1 MKRAI
6 LIITV
11 LFIAVISTA
20 CINNFAVQE
29 LNNKA
34 QMYLNNGDY
43 EAAID
48 RLQASLDLDSTI
60 YETNYN
66 LGVAYIKANKYK
78 EAIDVLKK
86 AAEIN
91 PERSDS
97 YYSLAVAQESYAHQL
112 LNMNIQSSNENNN
125 LSEDDMDETETDM
138 KTADDTV
145 LSMSPERR
153 KITARELYA
162 SAMSSYKTYLEKA
175 PDAKDKE
182 QVDSEIK
189 SLEEEIRQLGQCE

>member
-1 MKRAI
+1 MKRAL

-34 QMYLNNGDY
+34 QVYLNNGDY

-78 EAIDVLKK
+78 EAIGVLKK

-91 PERSDS
+91 PERADS
-97 YYSLAVAQESYAHQL
+97 YYSLAVAQESYGQKL
-112 LNMNIQSSNENNN
+112 FNMSTKASSEDNSIENNDDYDTEKESADEDEA
-125 LSEDDMDETETDM
+125 LSVEQ
-138 KTADDTV
+138 
-145 LSMSPERR
+145 R
-153 KITARELYA
+153 KAKAVELYNDA
-162 SAMSSYKTYLEKA
+162 VASYKKYLEKA
-175 PDAKDKE
+175 PDAKDK
-182 QVDSEIK
+182 DDINNEIN
-189 SLEEEIRQLGQCE
+189 SLEEEISKLGLGE

>member
-1 MKRAI
+1 MKRAL

-34 QMYLNNGDY
+34 QVYLNNGDY

-78 EAIDVLKK
+78 EAIGVLKK

-91 PERSDS
+91 PERADS
-97 YYSLAVAQESYAHQL
+97 YYSLAVAQESYGQKL
-112 LNMNIQSSNENNN
+112 FNMSTKASSEDNSIENNDDYDTEKESADEDEA
-125 LSEDDMDETETDM
+125 LSVEQ
-138 KTADDTV
+138 
-145 LSMSPERR
+145 R
-153 KITARELYA
+153 KAKAVDLYNDA
-162 SAMSSYKTYLEKA
+162 VASYKKYLEKA
-175 PDAKDKE
+175 PDAKDK
-182 QVDSEIK
+182 DDINNEIN
-189 SLEEEIRQLGQCE
+189 SLEEEISKLGLGE

>member
-1 MKRAI
+1 MKRAL

-34 QMYLNNGDY
+34 QVYLNNGDY

-78 EAIDVLKK
+78 EAIGVLKK

-91 PERSDS
+91 PERADS
-97 YYSLAVAQESYAHQL
+97 YYSLAVAQESYGQKL
-112 LNMNIQSSNENNN
+112 LNMSTKASSEDNSIENNDDYDTEKESADEDEA
-125 LSEDDMDETETDM
+125 LSVEQ
-138 KTADDTV
+138 
-145 LSMSPERR
+145 R
-153 KITARELYA
+153 KAKAVELYNDA
-162 SAMSSYKTYLEKA
+162 VASYKKYLEKA
-175 PDAKDKE
+175 PDAKDK
-182 QVDSEIK
+182 DDINNEIN
-189 SLEEEIRQLGQCE
+189 SLEEEISKLGLGE

>member
-1 MKRAI
+1 MKRAL

-34 QMYLNNGDY
+34 QVYLNNGDY

-78 EAIDVLKK
+78 EAIGVLKK

-91 PERSDS
+91 PERADS
-97 YYSLAVAQESYAHQL
+97 YYSLAVAQESYAQKL
-112 LNMNIQSSNENNN
+112 INMKSKASSEDNSIENNDDYDTEKESADEDEA
-125 LSEDDMDETETDM
+125 LSVEQ
-138 KTADDTV
+138 
-145 LSMSPERR
+145 R
-153 KITARELYA
+153 KAKAVELYNDA
-162 SAMSSYKTYLEKA
+162 VASYKKYLEKA
-175 PDAKDKE
+175 PDAKDK
-182 QVDSEIK
+182 DDINNEIN
-189 SLEEEIRQLGQCE
+189 SLEEEISKLGLGE

>member
-1 MKRAI
+1 MKRAL

-34 QMYLNNGDY
+34 QVYLNNGDY

-78 EAIDVLKK
+78 EAIGVLKK

-91 PERSDS
+91 PERADS
-97 YYSLAVAQESYAHQL
+97 YYSLAVAQESYGQKL
-112 LNMNIQSSNENNN
+112 LNMSTKASSEDNSIENNDDYDTEKESADEDEA
-125 LSEDDMDETETDM
+125 LSVEQ
-138 KTADDTV
+138 
-145 LSMSPERR
+145 R
-153 KITARELYA
+153 KAKAVDLYNDA
-162 SAMSSYKTYLEKA
+162 VASYKKYLEKA
-175 PDAKDKE
+175 PDAKDK
-182 QVDSEIK
+182 DDINNEIN
-189 SLEEEIRQLGQCE
+189 SLEEEISKLGLGE

>member
-1 MKRAI
+1 MKRAL

-34 QMYLNNGDY
+34 QVYLNNGDY

-78 EAIDVLKK
+78 EAIGVLKK

-91 PERSDS
+91 PERADS
-97 YYSLAVAQESYAHQL
+97 YYSLAVAQESYGQKL
-112 LNMNIQSSNENNN
+112 LNMSTKASSEDNSIENNDDYDTEKESADEDEA
-125 LSEDDMDETETDM
+125 LSVEQ
-138 KTADDTV
+138 
-145 LSMSPERR
+145 R
-153 KITARELYA
+153 KAKAVELYNDA
-162 SAMSSYKTYLEKA
+162 VASYKKYLEKA
-175 PDAKDKE
+175 PDAKDK
-182 QVDSEIK
+182 DDINNEINF
-189 SLEEEIRQLGQCE
+189 LEEEISKLGLGE

>member
-1 MKRAI
+1 MKRAL

-34 QMYLNNGDY
+34 QVYLNNGDY

-78 EAIDVLKK
+78 EAIGVLKK

-91 PERSDS
+91 PERADS
-97 YYSLAVAQESYAHQL
+97 YYSLAVAQESYGQKL
-112 LNMNIQSSNENNN
+112 LNMSTKASSEDNSIENNDDYDTEKESADEDEA
-125 LSEDDMDETETDM
+125 LSVEQ
-138 KTADDTV
+138 
-145 LSMSPERR
+145 R
-153 KITARELYA
+153 KAKAVELYNDA
-162 SAMSSYKTYLEKA
+162 VASYKKYLEKA
-175 PDAKDKE
+175 PDAKDK
-182 QVDSEIK
+182 DDINNEIN
-189 SLEEEIRQLGQCE
+189 SLEEEINKLGLGE

>member
-1 MKRAI
+1 MKRAL

-34 QMYLNNGDY
+34 QVYLNNGDY

-78 EAIDVLKK
+78 EAIGVLKK

-91 PERSDS
+91 PERADS
-97 YYSLAVAQESYAHQL
+97 YYSLAVAQESYGQKL
-112 LNMNIQSSNENNN
+112 LNMSTKAS
-125 LSEDDMDETETDM
+125 SEDNSIKNNDDYDTEKESADEDE
-138 KTADDTV
+138 A
-145 LSMSPERR
+145 LSVEQR
-153 KITARELYA
+153 KAKAVELYNDA
-162 SAMSSYKTYLEKA
+162 VASYKKYLEKA
-175 PDAKDKE
+175 PDAKDK
-182 QVDSEIK
+182 DDINNEIN
-189 SLEEEIRQLGQCE
+189 SLEEEISKLGLGE

>member
-1 MKRAI
+1 MKRAL

-34 QMYLNNGDY
+34 QVYLNNGDY

-78 EAIDVLKK
+78 EAIGVLKK

-91 PERSDS
+91 PERADS
-97 YYSLAVAQESYAHQL
+97 YYSLAVAQESYGQKL
-112 LNMNIQSSNENNN
+112 LNMSTKASSEDNSIENNDDYDTEKESADEDEA
-125 LSEDDMDETETDM
+125 LSVEQ
-138 KTADDTV
+138 
-145 LSMSPERR
+145 R
-153 KITARELYA
+153 KAKAVELYNDA
-162 SAMSSYKTYLEKA
+162 VASYKKYLEKA
-175 PDAKDKE
+175 PNAKDK
-182 QVDSEIK
+182 DDINNEIN
-189 SLEEEIRQLGQCE
+189 SLEEEISKLGLGE

>member
-1 MKRAI
+1 MKRAL

-34 QMYLNNGDY
+34 QVYLNNGDY

-78 EAIDVLKK
+78 EAIGVLKK

-91 PERSDS
+91 PERADS
-97 YYSLAVAQESYAHQL
+97 YYSLAVAQESYGQKL
-112 LNMNIQSSNENNN
+112 LNMSTKASSEDNSIENNDDYDTEKESADEDEA
-125 LSEDDMDETETDM
+125 LSVEQ
-138 KTADDTV
+138 
-145 LSMSPERR
+145 R
-153 KITARELYA
+153 KAKAIDLYNDA
-162 SAMSSYKTYLEKA
+162 VASYKKYLEKA
-175 PDAKDKE
+175 PDAKDK
-182 QVDSEIK
+182 DDINNEIN
-189 SLEEEIRQLGQCE
+189 SLEEEISKLGLGE